1 MRVSRG
7 DEGRMCSILLMSHV
21 TVTGGKLLCVCEEN
35 CIVILTSI
43 IHQLGLLMFS
53 WKINARINLSFIFSL
68 YALVE

>member
-1 MRVSRG
+1 MRVRRG

-21 TVTGGKLLCVCEEN
+21 TVTGGKLLCLSVAGEN

-53 WKINARINLSFIFSL
+53 WKINGIN
-68 YALVE
+68 